1 MKKKSLKMPKKKA
14 LRLCA
19 LGLVLLLLAGAAG
32 YTVCIQRGKEEKTY
46 IYKEETVARG
56 DVVQGVMESG
66 NVSLT
71 ESDIAWEV
79 DLSEE
84 EDGDDSSEDEDED
97 DEEIRYLEI
106 EEVFVVTG
114 QRISQGDPLFS
125 ISQESRE
132 GVARYLQ
139 SSVTEKEI
147 ALATAESEYK
157 TGALEAKG
165 TYDSSMLTA
174 NTADAALNAELTRLN
189 GEIDSLT
196 SQVSVL
202 ELEVNRCLE
211 KLTDGDFLDSLEE
224 ARQDYESAKEKYE
237 ETDPHVVA
245 AYTANYQSYA
255 SAKQQYESLLSQKEE
270 WEETVAQNQETI
282 LENNGEI
289 LEKQSILEAKRTD
302 AQNTYELNRA
312 SGDLASEIYSYTKQS
327 LQESV
332 DSAREEYDRAVETL
346 EELQAFVGDDG
357 IVYADGDGLVTNIY
371 YEAGDRLT
379 RTGTLLSYA
388 KAEEYTVTV
397 DVSEED
403 IADIG
408 IGDSVRVAFTAYPD
422 EIWSGTVDSITTTKT
437 SDYAATVSYP
447 VEIRI
452 EGDTERLFGGM
463 TAEVTFVTEMA
474 SDVLYVSRK
483 AIVDQDGKTY
493 VYVGDGEEKQLREVV
508 TGLKNSTLVEIQEG
522 LSEGDTIYIQSVT
535 D

>member
-1 MKKKSLKMPKKKA
+1 MKKKSLKMPKKKT

-32 YTVCIQRGKEEKTY
+32 YTVWIQRGKEEKTY
-46 IYKEETVARG
+46 VYKEETVARG

-165 TYDSSMLTA
+165 TYDSSVLTA

-255 SAKQQYESLLSQKEE
+255 SAKHMR
-270 WEETVAQNQETI
+270 ACCPRRR
-282 LENNGEI
+282 NG
-289 LEKQSILEAKRTD
+289 
-302 AQNTYELNRA
+302 
-312 SGDLASEIYSYTKQS
+312 
-327 LQESV
+327 
-332 DSAREEYDRAVETL
+332 
-346 EELQAFVGDDG
+346 
-357 IVYADGDGLVTNIY
+357 
-371 YEAGDRLT
+371 
-379 RTGTLLSYA
+379 
-388 KAEEYTVTV
+388 
-397 DVSEED
+397 
-403 IADIG
+403 
-408 IGDSVRVAFTAYPD
+408 
-422 EIWSGTVDSITTTKT
+422 
-437 SDYAATVSYP
+437 
-447 VEIRI
+447 
-452 EGDTERLFGGM
+452 
-463 TAEVTFVTEMA
+463 
-474 SDVLYVSRK
+474 RK
-483 AIVDQDGKTY
+483 P
-493 VYVGDGEEKQLREVV
+493 
-508 TGLKNSTLVEIQEG
+508 
-522 LSEGDTIYIQSVT
+522 
-535 D
+535 